1 MGLFRDAHLLIVF
14 FQCCC
19 IFLFLILPKLHL
31 DVFAADHSAF
41 HATVATFL
49 APSLLALALLAV
61 FLLFKI
67 DLLLAHRRLR
77 TRFSKNKG
85 ALATLE
91 NFT

>member
-1 MGLFRDAHLLIVF
+1 MGLFRDARLLIVF

-19 IFLFLILPKLHL
+19 IFLFLILPKPHL
-31 DVFAADHSAF
+31 DVFAADHSDF
-41 HATVATFL
+41 HATVATCL
-49 APSLLALALLAV
+49 TPSLLALALLAV

-77 TRFSKNKG
+77 THFFKNKG